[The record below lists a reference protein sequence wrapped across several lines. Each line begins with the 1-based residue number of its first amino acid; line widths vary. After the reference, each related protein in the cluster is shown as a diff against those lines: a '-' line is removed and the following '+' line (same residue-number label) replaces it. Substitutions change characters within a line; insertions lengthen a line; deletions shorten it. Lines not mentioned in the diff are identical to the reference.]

1 MTVDPACLA
10 YPLSIDDARHIIE
23 CVAGPDWREPFMR
36 GLGRAVYIG
45 LVLTLVV
52 ALAVHAWR
60 SSRP

>member
-1 MTVDPACLA
+1 
-10 YPLSIDDARHIIE
+10 
-23 CVAGPDWREPFMR
+23 VAGPDWREPFMR